1 MKRTIHFNKETCL
14 VNYLSD
20 DVKEDLYIDGGEA
33 NGSITIQ
40 GYDNWVIGDIL
51 TTLHWTGSEVGVH
64 VAQPDKDYVW
74 DKTTFSYVLPDNYLD
89 ILKTRSI
96 DLVNKQASDKIL
108 SKYPI
113 YKQINL
119 SHDQSAPETI
129 TMINYINAIR
139 EQVHFAE
146 NNISIAIDKRSID
159 LEASNFKLLLETL

>member
-1 MKRTIHFNKETCL
+1 MKRTIHFNKETGL

-64 VAQPDKDYVW
+64 AAQPDKDYVW

-89 ILKTRSI
+89 TLKTTNTVE
-96 DLVNKQASDKIL
+96 VNRLAWDKITVI
-108 SKYPI
+108 YPL
-113 YKQINL
+113 YKQLNVARTSEAGAMNTWIDSIRALAQTAKLAISVAPSIIEIRVAITTFTDNL
-119 SHDQSAPETI
+119 QLA
-129 TMINYINAIR
+129 
-139 EQVHFAE
+139 
-146 NNISIAIDKRSID
+146 
-159 LEASNFKLLLETL
+159 